1 MGAGQLAALVGGD
14 VRIFDLPFAGGPAQ
28 CLHLLSVVSPVAD
41 DLAVVYLPQLPVAL
55 WELLRDLGIRM
66 VEVPDEEYGTLACNV
81 LAVRPGV
88 AVMVRGN
95 PRTEHALRD
104 AGCDVHTFAG
114 DEICINGSG
123 GPTCLTRPILRG

>member
-1 MGAGQLAALVGGD
+1 MSL
-14 VRIFDLPFAGGPAQ
+14 
-28 CLHLLSVVSPVAD
+28 VAD

-95 PRTEHALRD
+95 PRTERALRD
-104 AGCDVHTFAG
+104 TQSLLARFL
-114 DEICINGSG
+114 INRLIWPHRSG
-123 GPTCLTRPILRG
+123 